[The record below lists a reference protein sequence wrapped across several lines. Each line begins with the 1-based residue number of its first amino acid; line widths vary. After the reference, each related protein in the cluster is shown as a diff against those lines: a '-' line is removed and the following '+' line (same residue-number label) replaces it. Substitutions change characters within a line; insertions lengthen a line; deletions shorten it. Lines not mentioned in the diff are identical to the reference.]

1 MNFKHLEQLSI
12 ILDNYWFHDQL
23 QNISRSI
30 ELSGNFRQILHV
42 LWIVAVQVIDHLYV
56 INFRSSV
63 RRQRSVSRVSSII
76 SACLKRIVM
85 WSLSIERNISAIYR
99 IIIIQWSARIHDSLY
114 TLFAPKSPLIPD
126 CFVKAAIISLSPETE
141 FVPEWI
147 DDRKRKIKRYG
158 YRASLSFF
166 L

>member
-1 MNFKHLEQLSI
+1 M
-12 ILDNYWFHDQL
+12 
-23 QNISRSI
+23 QNLSRSI

-42 LWIVAVQVIDHLYV
+42 LWIVAVQVINHLYV

-141 FVPEWI
+141 FVSEWI

-158 YRASLSFF
+158 YRQLLFLSFYKYISIF
-166 L
+166 ILSWNWEISFKSQL

>member
-1 MNFKHLEQLSI
+1 MVGLENDWI
-12 ILDNYWFHDQL
+12 IIDYDQL
-23 QNISRSI
+23 QNLSRSI
-30 ELSGNFRQILHV
+30 ELPGNFRQILHV

-141 FVPEWI
+141 FTGMN
-147 DDRKRKIKRYG
+147 RR
-158 YRASLSFF
+158 
-166 L
+166 